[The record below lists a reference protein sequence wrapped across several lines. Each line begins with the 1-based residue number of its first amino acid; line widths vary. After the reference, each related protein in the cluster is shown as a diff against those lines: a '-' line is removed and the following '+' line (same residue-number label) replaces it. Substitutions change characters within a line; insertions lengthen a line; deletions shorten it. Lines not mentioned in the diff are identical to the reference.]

1 MIFSAKN
8 YFPVNNFC
16 ISSLTSAVALLLVI
30 LRRCEIGSGSSADS
44 NTREAL
50 SVGAACL
57 LKVLKVFQF
66 FQHIYSIEISEAARL
81 ALDTEATD
89 LAQINQTDRDDVIIN
104 ESTKKDGKFTTAI
117 RNIEKI

>member
-1 MIFSAKN
+1 MVESDNCF
-8 YFPVNNFC
+8 
-16 ISSLTSAVALLLVI
+16 SSLTSAVALLLVI

-57 LKVLKVFQF
+57 LKVLKIFQF
-66 FQHIYSIEISEAARL
+66 FQQIYSIQISETARL

-89 LAQINQTDRDDVIIN
+89 LAQINQTDDAVMN
-104 ESTKKDGKFTTAI
+104 ETSKKDGMNFTLHYD
-117 RNIEKI
+117 